1 MADTTEGSELTD
13 GEVERFVDEGFLHL
27 EGAFPSEVAAAC
39 VDELWTLSGVDRSN
53 PASWTRP
60 VVRIEGSGAPPLVA
74 AINTPRLCGAIDQL
88 VGSGRWQRRVGY
100 GTFPVRFP
108 SEDDPG
114 DAGWHVDGSFEI
126 DGAAPPFSYG
136 LNLRSRQRALLLLML
151 YTDVGPQDAPTRIRV
166 GSHRDV
172 ARALVPFGEAGG
184 RFTDVTEASGDALA
198 RPVAAAVGRAG
209 DAYLCHPFLM
219 HSASWPHRGSGPRF
233 LGQPAIH
240 HDSAHDGYC
249 YERADRAYSPCE
261 RAVREALG
269 ADR

>member
-1 MADTTEGSELTD
+1 M
-13 GEVERFVDEGFLHL
+13 
-27 EGAFPSEVAAAC
+27 
-39 VDELWTLSGVDRSN
+39 
-53 PASWTRP
+53 
-60 VVRIEGSGAPPLVA
+60 
-74 AINTPRLCGAIDQL
+74 
-88 VGSGRWQRRVGY
+88 
-100 GTFPVRFP
+100 
-108 SEDDPG
+108 
-114 DAGWHVDGSFEI
+114 
-126 DGAAPPFSYG
+126 
-136 LNLRSRQRALLLLML
+136 
-151 YTDVGPQDAPTRIRV
+151 
-166 GSHRDV
+166 

-249 YERADRAYSPCE
+249 YERADGAYSACE